1 MDEKFIAILQENAVE
16 GVEIKPDSDLFDD
29 LGISSLGMFNVIYEI
44 ENQLGVRINVM
55 ELINVKTVGQLYNKF
70 KG

>member
-1 MDEKFIAILQENAVE
+1 MDAKFIEILKENAVE
-16 GVEIKPDSDLFDD
+16 GVEIKNDSDLFED

-55 ELINVKTVGQLYNKF
+55 DLINVKTVEQLYDKF
-70 KG
+70 KN

>member
-1 MDEKFIAILQENAVE
+1 MDAKFIEILKENAVE
-16 GVEIKPDSDLFDD
+16 GVEIKNDSDLFED

-55 ELINVKTVGQLYNKF
+55 DLINVKTVKQLYDKF
-70 KG
+70 KN